1 LASRISSK
9 VCAAFLFVS
18 VLACG
23 SKTEN
28 KVKPLAGAGA
38 TDNTA
43 VVANDPAKPADPSAT
58 GANTPTAATA
68 EDATKYIA
76 ENSNMLVVIDV
87 KKMVAS
93 PFMAAPEVKAE
104 LEKLKEDEDFK
115 KLTAAG
121 VDPFTNVDKIVVSGD
136 AAKEIVVIVVTGTFD
151 AAKAA
156 EAAKAEM
163 AKDGKGAV
171 EVVGTNTLIFS
182 EKAES
187 IALAKSAKGAEGSPL
202 LKDAMAMTDTTR
214 AMYVVAS
221 LTPEIA
227 ASLKDAPVPG
237 LASAKNVSVGLNIDK
252 GLDLAVSLQL
262 GSEADATSAKTGL
275 DGFLPMGAAMG
286 IPQEV
291 ISAAKVE
298 AKGANVNF
306 TLVLSEDQLK
316 KLEEMAKQ
324 MNGGGAPGMAPMPMP
339 EEPMKDGAVAPGAE
353 PEKK

>member
-1 LASRISSK
+1 MASRISSK

-38 TDNTA
+38 AGNTA
-43 VVANDPAKPADPSAT
+43 VVANDPAKPADPNANGA

-87 KKMVAS
+87 KKMVS
-93 PFMAAPEVKAE
+93 SSFMADPAAKAE
-104 LEKLKEDEDFK
+104 LDKLKEGEEFK

-136 AAKEIVVIVVTGTFD
+136 AEKDIVVIVVTGSFD

-171 EVVGTNTLIFS
+171 EVVGTNMLIFS

-187 IALAKSAKGAEGSPL
+187 IALAKSGKGAEGSPM
-202 LKDAMAMTDTTR
+202 LKDAMAMADTTR
-214 AMYVVAS
+214 AMYVVANI
-221 LTPEIA
+221 P
-227 ASLKDAPVPG
+227 ASASADLKDAPIPG
-237 LASAKNVSVGLNIDK
+237 LTSAKNVAVGLNVDK
-252 GLDLAVSLQL
+252 GVDLMISLQL
-262 GSEADATSAKTGL
+262 GSEADATSAKGGL
-275 DGFLPMGAAMG
+275 EGFLPMGAALG

-298 AKGANVNF
+298 AKGSNVNF

-316 KLEEMAKQ
+316 KLGEMAKQ
-324 MNGGGAPGMAPMPMP
+324 MNGGAAPGMVPMPMP
-339 EEPMKDGAVAPGAE
+339 EEPMKDGAAPA
-353 PEKK
+353 PEMK